1 MSILKIVSW
10 AVLSILIVSAV
21 LLYIIGSS
29 LARQGAQAI
38 SEAVFEGIG
47 NRAIQLDRLGELG
60 VPYLNVVRTKV
71 PKQIYENWQ
80 GIHCSLDIDAPPFD
94 PRQENSVVALIK
106 NGPPRRAYLIYQG
119 SPPKFDDFFIET
131 KAISLLGP
139 QKYFE
144 PPPPG
149 LAASVAEKYTH
160 DLSGQYKSAMSGRRY
175 TWESTICANF
185 TFTLFTEQIGD

>member
-1 MSILKIVSW
+1 MSILKILVW
-10 AVLSILIVSAV
+10 TVLGITIIFTV

-29 LARQGAQAI
+29 LAREGAQSIAK
-38 SEAVFEGIG
+38 AVFQGIG

-60 VPYLNVVRTKV
+60 VPYSNVVRTRV
-71 PKQIYENWQ
+71 SKQIFENWQ
-80 GIHCSLDIDAPPFD
+80 GINCSMDIYAPPFD
-94 PRQENSVVALIK
+94 PRQENSVVVLTK
-106 NGPPRRAYLIYQG
+106 NGPPLLVYIIYEG
-119 SPPKFDDFFIET
+119 PPPKFDDFFIES

-149 LAASVAEKYTH
+149 VAPKFVGKYTQ
-160 DLSGQYKSAMSGRRY
+160 DLSLQYKSALYERRY

-185 TFTLFTEQIGD
+185 TFTLFTEQTGD